1 MPETYGE
8 VSAMISCFL
17 INLVPMNRC
26 TCPATASVV
35 FLISMVLATGS
46 ANPTPFQP
54 DLRYKDRGDRYEG
67 IKGFPV
73 SDRIELLSAMVDYEE
88 PTGQMP
94 PYFKIKFFLKK
105 RTSVFVTV
113 RETNNRRN
121 YWLDRIRP
129 STNWQSGFANEFS
142 WPTDDVIRPLKDIGL
157 YDLSG
162 LARLEKDDPSVDVRV
177 APCILFYSQPP
188 ARVDRYIFG
197 FRLSQRADVD
207 WLISRD
213 EKNAPTLDRASFK
226 MPGRVARV
234 IRWDASQAKDG
245 WYRLKIT
252 VIFSSNGKE
261 VNQIVRFYHRAVVK
275 D

>member
-1 MPETYGE
+1 
-8 VSAMISCFL
+8 
-17 INLVPMNRC
+17 MNRW
-26 TCPATASVV
+26 TCAATATVV
-35 FLISMVLATGS
+35 FLISMVLAVGS
-46 ANPTPFQP
+46 TNPTPFQA

-88 PTGQMP
+88 PTAQMP
-94 PYFKIKFFLKK
+94 PYFRLKFFLKK

-113 RETNNRRN
+113 RETNNRHN

-129 STNWQSGFANEFS
+129 QMNWQSGFANEFS
-142 WPTDDVIRPLKDIGL
+142 WPSDEVIRPLKDIRL
-157 YDLSG
+157 SDLSG
-162 LARLEKDDPSVDVRV
+162 LARLEKDDPSVDIRV
-177 APCILFYSQPP
+177 APCILFHSQPP
-188 ARVDRYIFG
+188 TRIEGYIFG
-197 FRLSQRADVD
+197 FKLSQRADVD
-207 WLISRD
+207 WVITRD
-213 EKNAPTLDRASFK
+213 ESNAPLLDRGSFK

-234 IRWDASQAKDG
+234 IKWNASQAKDG

-261 VNQIVRFYHRAVVK
+261 VNQLVRFYHRAAVG